1 MGDILAQYPTVF
13 VPICF
18 PKLYNIHMVLRVDLH
33 THSLASDGTLS
44 PTQLVDHAA
53 RQGVQVLALTD
64 HDETAGIA
72 EASQAAARHG
82 IQLVPGVEVSV
93 TWNHLTVH
101 IVGLGIDPEDPGLAA
116 GLGGL
121 REFRDWRAEEIGRRL
136 EKSGIT
142 GTFEAAREKV
152 QGSIISR
159 THFAHVLAERG
170 HAKSLRHVFKKFL
183 VKGKPGYVPGQWASL
198 EEAVGWI
205 RGAGGEAVIAHPA
218 RYRMTGTRLRR
229 LIEAF
234 RECGGAGIEVISGS
248 HSRDDCYTM
257 ARYAQQAGLKAS
269 SGSDYH
275 GPENPWIELGAL
287 PALPDGCVPIW
298 GEWSLDTQQ

>member
-1 MGDILAQYPTVF
+1 MGIR
-13 VPICF
+13 I
-18 PKLYNIHMVLRVDLH
+18 DLH

-44 PTQLVDHAA
+44 PTQLVEYAA

-72 EASQAAARHG
+72 EAGEAARAHG

-93 TWNHLTVH
+93 SWKHATVH
-101 IVGLGIDPEDPGLAA
+101 VVGLGIDPADPDLAA

-136 EKSGIT
+136 EKNGIA
-142 GTFEAAREKV
+142 GTFEAARDKAR
-152 QGSIISR
+152 GNIISR

-170 HAKSLRHVFKKFL
+170 HAKSVRDVFKKFL
-183 VKGKPGYVPGQWASL
+183 VQGKPGYVPGQWAEL
-198 EEAVGWI
+198 EAALAWI
-205 RGAGGEAVIAHPA
+205 NGAGGQAVIAHPA

-229 LIEAF
+229 LIAEF
-234 RECGGAGIEVISGS
+234 RELGGAGIEVISGS

-298 GEWSLDTQQ
+298 QDWQLDTPE